1 MLYQQYKDRVAFYF
15 VYIREAHAS
24 DEWQMDD
31 NVKENVV
38 LAQPREDKERSGVAA
53 SCSSRLKLSMPVL
66 VDKIDN
72 AVDNLYAGWPERM
85 FIIGRDGKI
94 AYAGKQGPW
103 GFKPDE
109 IREWLKANVG
119 QPAEIAEKQPQ

>member
-1 MLYQQYKDRVAFYF
+1 VAFYF
-15 VYIREAHAS
+15 VYIREAHAA

-31 NVKENVV
+31 NVKDGVV
-38 LAQPREDKERSGVAA
+38 FRQPRADEERKSAA
-53 SCSSRLKLSMPVL
+53 SSCCSRLKLSMPVL
-66 VDKIDN
+66 VDKVDDR
-72 AVDNLYAGWPERM
+72 VDNLYAGWPERM

-109 IREWLKANVG
+109 VADWLKTNVG
-119 QPAEIAEKQPQ
+119 PPAEKTEQQPQ